1 MVKSGM
7 PVSID
12 VRVKGNPKVT
22 WSLNGKDL
30 SKDKDVKLG
39 TEADK
44 HWLRITKTDN
54 RHAGTYRIT
63 AANAVG
69 KDTQDITLTV
79 TGKYSIRTVNAV
91 KITGISH

>member
-12 VRVKGNPKVT
+12 VHVKGNPKVT
-22 WSLNGKDL
+22 WSLDGKDL

-39 TEADK
+39 TEGDK
-44 HWLRITKTDN
+44 HWLRITKTEG
-54 RHAGTYRIT
+54 RHAGTYRIK
-63 AANAVG
+63 AVNAVG
-69 KDTQDITLTV
+69 EDNQDINLTV

-91 KITGISH
+91 KITRISH